1 MDDQWWPEL
10 EKGLGGCISK
20 SPFFSVSI
28 HKQSRVDY
36 NVCSQHSIKDKLQ
49 DSKREEKSVNYYC
62 LVLTLDRI
70 SGGVWLIQGITGVPL
85 EFLIYL
91 VITF

>member
-1 MDDQWWPEL
+1 M
-10 EKGLGGCISK
+10 
-20 SPFFSVSI
+20 SI

-36 NVCSQHSIKDKLQ
+36 NVCSQHAIQDKLQ
-49 DSKREEKSVNYYC
+49 DSKREEKSVNCYC

-70 SGGVWLIQGITGVPL
+70 SGGVWLVQGITGVPL